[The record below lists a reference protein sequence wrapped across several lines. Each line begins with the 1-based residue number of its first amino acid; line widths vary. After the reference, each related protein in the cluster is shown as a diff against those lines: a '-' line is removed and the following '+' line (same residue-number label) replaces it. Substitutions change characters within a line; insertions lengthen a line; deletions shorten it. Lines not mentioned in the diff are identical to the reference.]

1 MDERSPDSNFIAA
14 DRSQGQPDGP
24 GSDVPDRLRCLW
36 DGGRRGSTDERC
48 LTVSLFYVKFA
59 PGKIK
64 LNHAH
69 RKWSKIRISYMFA
82 NGALIIIKIIHY
94 TLRH

>member
-48 LTVSLFYVKFA
+48 WTVNLFYIKFA

-64 LNHAH
+64 QNYPHQIYGPKLDLLGLQMVQVRLN
-69 RKWSKIRISYMFA
+69 RLVQFSRVF
-82 NGALIIIKIIHY
+82 
-94 TLRH
+94 